1 MNVNSPFGECEIVM
15 EIYRKK
21 LDDLKRELVSFRG
34 HGTRNRQFQQSTKKA
49 FTNDELK
56 TLIKLILL
64 GTRKLF
70 FSQKNEK
77 IEASYG
83 GVNIVSELPKIG
95 ERFFVT
101 N

>member
-1 MNVNSPFGECEIVM
+1 M

-34 HGTRNRQFQQSTKKA
+34 HGTRNRQFKRPNKA
-49 FTNDELK
+49 FTNDEIK

-83 GVNIVSELPKIG
+83 GVNIVSELPKNG
-95 ERFFVT
+95 ERFFFT

>member
-1 MNVNSPFGECEIVM
+1 MM

-34 HGTRNRQFQQSTKKA
+34 HGSRNREIKSPKKA
-49 FTNDELK
+49 FTNDEIK

-70 FSQKNEK
+70 FTQKNEK

-83 GVNIVSELPKIG
+83 GVNIIAELPKIG

-101 N
+101 D